1 MKIIATLLIVLVFPL
16 CGFADSSSDIDRFLA
31 SRSVVGQVYFAVK
44 TSQLSAASKSQ
55 LKELVPLLKAQQRSG
70 RLLRVEGFAS
80 KDGQVKSNID
90 LSMERALEVKN
101 FLRQHDLSVELFL
114 TGYGANSAAT
124 GKLSEQRRV
133 DITSYTKNSSVA
145 EFL

>member
-55 LKELVPLLKAQQRSG
+55 LKELVPLLKAQQR
-70 RLLRVEGFAS
+70 
-80 KDGQVKSNID
+80 
-90 LSMERALEVKN
+90 
-101 FLRQHDLSVELFL
+101 
-114 TGYGANSAAT
+114 
-124 GKLSEQRRV
+124 
-133 DITSYTKNSSVA
+133 
-145 EFL
+145 